1 GRTGSADSQ
10 AAEAAEPDAGDAG
23 GGDDDVPWREPDF
36 PAEDAV
42 PPPTPFPED
51 AAPRDPAPERPA
63 RDPDSQSGG
72 PARLASADDWYQWVL
87 RSELKGPARVLAEH
101 AGFLGLSGGTLRL
114 ALAPEDELLCKP
126 ALVERIAAA
135 LAPLLGGEPRISFEA
150 ASSPAESVDRRRQ
163 REKARRQ
170 AEAEAAFMADA
181 EVQRLIRE
189 HGATVVPDSIRPY
202 DGP

>member
-1 GRTGSADSQ
+1 M
-10 AAEAAEPDAGDAG
+10 
-23 GGDDDVPWREPDF
+23 
-36 PAEDAV
+36 
-42 PPPTPFPED
+42 
-51 AAPRDPAPERPA
+51 
-63 RDPDSQSGG
+63 
-72 PARLASADDWYQWVL
+72 L